1 MPGPAIAKQGTCSQY
16 ILYSVS
22 VYSIHGWAVFF
33 LKNQS
38 FCVIDTLM
46 GCLFVFLLILKS
58 TYCLLTVYS
67 GCTDDVLTFNFFFC
81 PPGAR
86 YPLSLTAGNL
96 RSKDGTVYTMPN
108 SRGVGVQRQRKEL
121 RAQVKFSKKKIDSI

>member
-67 GCTDDVLTFNFFFC
+67 GCTDDVLTFNFFFA
-81 PPGAR
+81 AR
-86 YPLSLTAGNL
+86 RALPAVTDCGKSAVERWHSLYHAEFARGRRATSAEGTSSAG
-96 RSKDGTVYTMPN
+96 
-108 SRGVGVQRQRKEL
+108 
-121 RAQVKFSKKKIDSI
+121 